1 MYEPS
6 PELKRLEA
14 EKTEAEQ
21 QQLAR
26 EQHKY
31 QRFCNW
37 EQYYKKKERTARA
50 HRLITRGATVESV
63 SPLMKVLDE
72 VEFFSLVERIFSM
85 PEVKGMVMEAV
96 NAHNVAEQLGG
107 D

>member
-6 PELKRLEA
+6 PELKKLEA
-14 EKTEAEQ
+14 EKAEAEQ
-21 QQLAR
+21 QLMR

-31 QRFCNW
+31 QRLCNR
-37 EQYYKKKERTARA
+37 EQYYTKKERTARA
-50 HRLITRGATVESV
+50 HRLITRGAAVESV
-63 SPLMKVLDE
+63 SPLVTVLGE

-85 PEVKGMVMEAV
+85 SEVKGMVMEAV
-96 NAHNVAEQLGG
+96 NAHNAAEQSGG

>member
-6 PELKRLEA
+6 PELKKLEA
-14 EKTEAEQ
+14 EKAEAEQ
-21 QQLAR
+21 QLMR

-31 QRFCNW
+31 QRLCNR
-37 EQYYKKKERTARA
+37 EQHYKKRERTVRA
-50 HRLITRGATVESV
+50 HRLITRGAAVESV
-63 SPLMKVLDE
+63 SPLVKVLGE

-85 PEVKGMVMEAV
+85 SEVKGMVMEAV

>member
-6 PELKRLEA
+6 PELKKLEA
-14 EKTEAEQ
+14 EKAETEQ
-21 QQLAR
+21 QLMR

-31 QRFCNW
+31 QRLCNR
-37 EQYYKKKERTARA
+37 EQYYKKRERTARA
-50 HRLITRGATVESV
+50 HRLITRGAAVESV
-63 SPLMKVLDE
+63 SPLMKVLGE

-85 PEVKGMVMEAV
+85 PEINGMVMEAV
-96 NAHNVAEQLGG
+96 NTHNAAEQLGG